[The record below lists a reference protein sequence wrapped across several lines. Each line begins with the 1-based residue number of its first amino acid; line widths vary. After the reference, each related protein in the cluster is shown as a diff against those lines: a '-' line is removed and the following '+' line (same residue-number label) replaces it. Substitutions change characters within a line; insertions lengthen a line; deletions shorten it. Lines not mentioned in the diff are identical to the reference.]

1 VEACKVS
8 RGKESYISRLMSNGF
23 YHLFKVLADIDI
35 SNHSDFK
42 LLDKKVVEAYCALP
56 ERKRFF
62 RGLIHWMGFSTA
74 QIPFE
79 VPERQYGVS
88 TWSYLR
94 LFKLSLTAITIF
106 SSIPLQIITLLGIL
120 TFNIS
125 LILSTIALYHKYTG
139 VAVSGFTTVILLI
152 LFIGSALMIAL
163 GIIGNYIAHIYHEV
177 KQRPSYLINWDKSHI
192 KQKVNTIFIQNNK
205 E

>member
-1 VEACKVS
+1 
-8 RGKESYISRLMSNGF
+8 M
-23 YHLFKVLADIDI
+23 LADIDI
-35 SNHSDFK
+35 TNHSDFK
-42 LLDKKVVEAYCALP
+42 LLDKKVVQAYCALP

-79 VPERQYGVS
+79 VPERQHGVS

-120 TFNIS
+120 TFNVS
-125 LILSTIALYHKYTG
+125 LVLSTIALYHKYTG

-152 LFIGSALMIAL
+152 LFIGSVLMIAL
-163 GIIGNYIAHIYHEV
+163 GIIGNYIAHIYNEV
-177 KQRPSYLINWDKSHI
+177 KQRPSYLIDWDKSHI
-192 KQKVNTIFIQNNK
+192 NQKV